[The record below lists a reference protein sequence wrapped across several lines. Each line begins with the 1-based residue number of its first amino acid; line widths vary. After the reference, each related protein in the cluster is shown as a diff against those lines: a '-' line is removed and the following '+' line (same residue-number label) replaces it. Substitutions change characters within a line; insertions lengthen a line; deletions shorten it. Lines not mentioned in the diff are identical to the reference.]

1 MAPGEHTVVSNRRA
15 RHEFEVLERFEAGLV
30 LMGTEVKSLRDGKGV
45 LRDAY
50 ATEREG
56 ELWLINATIEPY
68 TQGNREN
75 HEPKRD
81 RKLLMK
87 RIDID
92 RLGARVAEKGL
103 TIVPLR
109 IYFKNGRAKIE
120 LALGRGREGRDK
132 RDAIAE
138 RDVKREIDR
147 EIKSRFQ

>member
-1 MAPGEHTVVSNRRA
+1 
-15 RHEFEVLERFEAGLV
+15 
-30 LMGTEVKSLRDGKGV
+30 
-45 LRDAY
+45 
-50 ATEREG
+50 
-56 ELWLINATIEPY
+56 
-68 TQGNREN
+68 
-75 HEPKRD
+75 
-81 RKLLMK
+81 MK

-92 RLGARVAEKGL
+92 RLAARVAEKGL

-147 EIKSRFQ
+147 EIKSRFR